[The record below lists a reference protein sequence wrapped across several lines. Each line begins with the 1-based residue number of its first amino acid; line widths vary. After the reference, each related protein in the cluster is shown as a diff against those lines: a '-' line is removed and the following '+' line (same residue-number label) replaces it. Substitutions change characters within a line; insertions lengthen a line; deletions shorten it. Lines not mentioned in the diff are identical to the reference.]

1 MTEAGSWSGIGGVT
15 RSPEL
20 NRSGPAPRQNRPQ
33 FRMARGG
40 DRNKVN
46 TGSFC
51 PRLFSEFTI
60 EWSMEYWKI
69 LERVKGLE
77 PSTCAMAT
85 RRSSQ
90 LSYTRF
96 GKPRFE

>member
-1 MTEAGSWSGIGGVT
+1 MKY
-15 RSPEL
+15 L
-20 NRSGPAPRQNRPQ
+20 
-33 FRMARGG
+33 
-40 DRNKVN
+40 
-46 TGSFC
+46 
-51 PRLFSEFTI
+51 
-60 EWSMEYWKI
+60 KI
-69 LERVKGLE
+69 MERVKGLE

>member
-1 MTEAGSWSGIGGVT
+1 MKYLKEMMERVKGLEPSTCAMAT
-15 RSPEL
+15 R
-20 NRSGPAPRQNRPQ
+20 RSSQLSY
-33 FRMARGG
+33 
-40 DRNKVN
+40 
-46 TGSFC
+46 T
-51 PRLFSEFTI
+51 RLGNLDCE
-60 EWSMEYWKI
+60 I

-96 GKPRFE
+96 HIL